1 MTSSSDSET
10 DQSDN
15 PTNQETEKRLKTK
28 WSCIRQ
34 AALLT
39 LKIILKNATK
49 RDLCHYWKLFLPSGI
64 SKGGSSNL
72 NESDLDQSNCG
83 LLISILFDPAA
94 RARNLAVDVLRHFLQ
109 QCKQFISKVCESAN
123 PKYSKKAEKAR
134 VRKYYSAPVVVKS
147 NASQNDIKLAIH
159 QSGMTWVPSAILYI
173 FGTRWTLI
181 VINFNSKKVQFNSSF
196 RLLGESVSLSMERLH
211 YLLVFAI
218 EREYKKNFASNYNL
232 VSFKGSSRSL

>member
-1 MTSSSDSET
+1 MLAVQEVTEIMPWLDVTSSSDSET

-147 NASQNDIKLAIH
+147 DASQNDIKLPIGIH
-159 QSGMTWVPSAILYI
+159 QSGVTCVL
-173 FGTRWTLI
+173 
-181 VINFNSKKVQFNSSF
+181 N
-196 RLLGESVSLSMERLH
+196 E
-211 YLLVFAI
+211 
-218 EREYKKNFASNYNL
+218 
-232 VSFKGSSRSL
+232 

>member
-1 MTSSSDSET
+1 MYKIIDCIISVAKPFKADTDVLAVQEVTEIMPWLDVTSSSDSET

-123 PKYSKKAEKAR
+123 PKYSKKAEKVR
-134 VRKYYSAPVVVKS
+134 VRKHCG
-147 NASQNDIKLAIH
+147 KL
-159 QSGMTWVPSAILYI
+159 
-173 FGTRWTLI
+173 
-181 VINFNSKKVQFNSSF
+181 
-196 RLLGESVSLSMERLH
+196 
-211 YLLVFAI
+211 
-218 EREYKKNFASNYNL
+218 
-232 VSFKGSSRSL
+232 

>member
-1 MTSSSDSET
+1 MVFNVRSNWSLNRLKTKVKADADVLAVQEVTEIMPWLDVTSSSDSET
-10 DQSDN
+10 EQSDS

-64 SKGGSSNL
+64 SKGGSANL

-123 PKYSKKAEKAR
+123 PKFSKKLGKVR
-134 VRKYYSAPVVVKS
+134 VQKYINNTVLWSVV
-147 NASQNDIKLAIH
+147 H
-159 QSGMTWVPSAILYI
+159 
-173 FGTRWTLI
+173 
-181 VINFNSKKVQFNSSF
+181 
-196 RLLGESVSLSMERLH
+196 
-211 YLLVFAI
+211 
-218 EREYKKNFASNYNL
+218 
-232 VSFKGSSRSL
+232 